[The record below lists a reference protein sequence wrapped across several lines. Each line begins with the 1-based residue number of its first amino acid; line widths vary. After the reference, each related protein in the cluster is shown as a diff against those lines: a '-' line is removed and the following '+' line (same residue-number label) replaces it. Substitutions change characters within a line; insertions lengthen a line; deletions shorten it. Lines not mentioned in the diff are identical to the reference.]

1 MKLKTKI
8 GLLGATFLTAA
19 TFGAT
24 PASAQDAPLCPD
36 GSTPAEGGVCEEEA
50 IVVTG
55 SRLRRSPENAP
66 APLIQVTQETLLQ
79 SGEPNLVDYL
89 ADVPALSGS
98 TVPEDT
104 TGANL
109 NDGGLSLLN
118 LRDLGAVRTL
128 VLVDGRRHVGAPQGG
143 LQVDVDSIPTLLVDN
158 VEIITGGQSA
168 VYGADAVTGV
178 VNFIMRRDFE
188 GIDVDSSLAQ
198 INQDGQLS
206 GRVSG
211 LIGHNFYD
219 DRMNVYAF
227 GEYQRFNEIRD
238 QDMDWRR
245 DAWVLLNNDSDPTGG
260 PVSDGVFDNI
270 LISGARDAF
279 FQRGSIVVLAN
290 QVLNSPAADPDHQ
303 SGGLNVG
310 QCGNTG
316 AINAATTNI
325 VGNANCFNIA
335 PENNSTFVFGPTG
348 IAAPFDFG
356 TFQDEN
362 GASRRINIGG
372 DGLNAGTE
380 FGQGSRIPQSEAF
393 RYQMG
398 LNFDLTENMQ
408 LFLEG
413 KFVHEETF
421 DEGQPTFFQGGI
433 GQSQAGLPNAIFS
446 TTNFNLGDDNA
457 YLDPALRTL
466 ILNNTRNTGPTNAAQ
481 IADRRATFNLFGPI
495 RTQFNTREVTRLVGG
510 LRGDMDQFWFINNF
524 NWEIG
529 YTYGRTNNENRERGV
544 DVVRFAMSK
553 DAIVD
558 VGGVMGSPGAIV
570 CRTRLLQAQGFATP
584 LPTGLANLGVSN
596 AQYQSA
602 IANCV
607 PSSLFGVDMRI
618 DGYDLPAEQYYNA
631 TIQVSHT
638 NHQHDLLAFAAGELW
653 DFWGAGP
660 IGLSIGYE
668 FREEKTGGVGRST
681 GTANR
686 LLFLNTGPDFAG
698 AGYETDE
705 YFAEMNIPLISDH
718 PWLGE
723 MAEFSLA
730 YRYSDYTTVGPQEA
744 RSAQVQWRPI
754 GDLLLRAT
762 YGESVRVPNLSENFA
777 PATQTFANGLIDPCD
792 INAINNPVNAQFQAN
807 RLNNC
812 ALLAEAILG
821 LAPGTGG
828 AFINTYVVGV
838 AGNGTYASGRSGV
851 NSGNPFLQPEQGRSY
866 TASIAYQPS
875 WWDDFSVVFDYY
887 DIEITDAIATVTAQ
901 QAINQCVNGPSLNT
915 LACATIFRNPA
926 SDPNP
931 FQLPQAGVGF
941 IQGSLNYAKTE
952 AQGVDFAANYHLDIA
967 EMFSRNWG
975 EVDFSLR
982 GNYLIGQDDF
992 TSIADPTFRTS
1003 FDTTVGLPRVRFLL
1017 TTTWTPVEN
1026 LRLIWDWDWQASQEI
1041 ISEQVLIDDPDNRDP
1056 EFATTGDFS
1065 QHDFGVSYD
1074 LNDNLQFR
1082 AGVVNAFDAE
1092 PARWL
1097 GSATAVDNFDLFG
1110 RRYFVGV
1117 RFRH

>member
-19 TFGAT
+19 AFGAT
-24 PASAQDAPLCPD
+24 PAAAQDAPLCPD
-36 GSTPAEGGVCEEEA
+36 GSTPAEGEVCEEEA

-79 SGEPNLVDYL
+79 SGEPNLVDFL

-104 TGANL
+104 TGAGL

-168 VYGADAVTGV
+168 VYGADAVSGV

-188 GIDVDSSLAQ
+188 GIDVDGSLAQ

-227 GEYQRFNEIRD
+227 AEYQRFNEVRD

-245 DAWVLLNNDSDPTGG
+245 KAWTLFNNDSDTAG
-260 PVSDGVFDNI
+260 VVDDGQFDNI
-270 LISGARDAF
+270 LMSDMRDAF
-279 FQRGSIVVLAN
+279 FQRGGVVVLAN
-290 QVLNSPAADPDHQ
+290 QVLDSIDPNDPD
-303 SGGLNVG
+303 
-310 QCGNTG
+310 
-316 AINAATTNI
+316 INANNCLNTASFNAAIHNI
-325 VGNANCFNIA
+325 SGNVNCFNIA
-335 PENNSTFVFGPTG
+335 PENNSTFVFDSNGV
-348 IAAPFDFG
+348 ARPFNFG

-362 GASRRINIGG
+362 GASRRLNVGG
-372 DGLNAGTE
+372 DGLNTGTE
-380 FGQGSRIPQSEAF
+380 FGTGSRIPQSEAM

-398 LNFDLTENMQ
+398 LNFDIFENTQ
-408 LFLEG
+408 FFLEG

-421 DEGQPTFFQGGI
+421 DEAQPTFFQGGI
-433 GQSQAGLPNAIFS
+433 GQATPGVQNRIFS
-446 TTNFNLGDDNA
+446 LTNFNISDDNA
-457 YLDPALRTL
+457 FLDPALRAM
-466 ILNNTRNTGPTNAAQ
+466 ILANTRNTSDVNPAQ
-481 IADRRATFNLFGPI
+481 VADRRATWNLFGPI

-510 LRGDMDQFWFINNF
+510 FRGDMDQLWFVNNF

-529 YTYGRTNNENRERGV
+529 YTYGRTINENRERGV
-544 DVVRFAMSK
+544 DVIRFHYV
-553 DAIVD
+553 DA
-558 VGGVMGSPGAIV
+558 GGVLGTPGAIV
-570 CRTRLLQAQGFATP
+570 CRSRLLQAQGFTVLDP
-584 LPTGLANLGVSN
+584 LTGTVTAANNAALA
-596 AQYQSA
+596 A
-602 IANCV
+602 CV
-607 PSSLFGVDMRI
+607 PQSIFGVDLRN
-618 DGYDLPAEQYYNA
+618 DGYNPAAENYYNA
-631 TIQVSHT
+631 TIEVSHT
-638 NHQHDLLAFAAGELW
+638 NHQHDLLAFGAGELW

-668 FREEKTGGVGRST
+668 YRREKTGGIGRST
-681 GTANR
+681 GTAGR
-686 LLFLNTGPDFAG
+686 LLFLNTGPDFEG

-705 YFAEMNIPLISDH
+705 YFAEVNVPLISDH

-723 MAEFSLA
+723 MAEFSMA

-744 RSAQVQWRPI
+744 RSAQMQWRPI

-762 YGESVRVPNLSENFA
+762 YGESVRVPNLAENFA
-777 PATQTFANGLIDPCD
+777 PPTQTFANGLIDPCD
-792 INAINNPVNAQFQAN
+792 ANAMNNPLNAQFLAN
-807 RLNNC
+807 RVANC
-812 ALLAEAILG
+812 QALATAAG
-821 LAPGTGG
+821 LPANFIWPGFGPTAGFFTVGIAGTG
-828 AFINTYVVGV
+828 V
-838 AGNGTYASGRSGV
+838 YASGRSGV
-851 NSGNPFLQPEQGRSY
+851 NSGNPFLAPEQGRSY

-915 LACATIFRNPA
+915 LACATIFRLPA
-926 SDPNP
+926 GDPNE
-931 FQLPQAGVGF
+931 FQLPQTGVGF

-952 AQGVDFAANYHLDIA
+952 AQGIDFSANYHLDIA

-975 EVDFSLR
+975 EIDFSLR

-1003 FDTTVGLPRVRFLL
+1003 NDTFVGLPRVRFLL
-1017 TTTWTPVEN
+1017 TTTWEPVEN

-1041 ISEQVLIDDPDNRDP
+1041 IGEQVLVNNPDDRDP
-1056 EFATTGDFS
+1056 KFRTTGDFS
-1065 QHDFGVSYD
+1065 QHDFALSYD

-1082 AGVVNAFDAE
+1082 AGVVNAFDEE
-1092 PARWL
+1092 PAKWL
-1097 GSATAVDNFDLFG
+1097 GSTTSADNFDLFG
-1110 RRYFVGV
+1110 RRYFMGV
-1117 RFRH
+1117 RFRN